1 MDQFFLVFRASCPR
15 WCFLQNRNLIILA
28 DGKKFDLGK
37 GDHDGKVSSS
47 RYSVGTSEMIIYTI
61 DRADLSAISDAAKS
75 EMQMGSFE
83 AEFDEKAVLLMKQML
98 AASTKAL

>member
-1 MDQFFLVFRASCPR
+1 
-15 WCFLQNRNLIILA
+15 
-28 DGKKFDLGK
+28 
-37 GDHDGKVSSS
+37 
-47 RYSVGTSEMIIYTI
+47 MIIYTI